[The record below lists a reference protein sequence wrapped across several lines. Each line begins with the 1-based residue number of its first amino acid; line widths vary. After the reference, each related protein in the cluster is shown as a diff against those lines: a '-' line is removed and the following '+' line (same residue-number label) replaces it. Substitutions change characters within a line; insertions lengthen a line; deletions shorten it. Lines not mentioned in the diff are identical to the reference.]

1 VAAKRTSEALKGPL
15 GEALRAVARALSD
28 LPVPGMLIG
37 GMAVVVRGVPRL
49 TRDVDAT
56 VAGGKLDAH
65 ALAAEFGKHDLLPR
79 IPDAID
85 FADSRQVLLLRH
97 QPSGVDIDVS
107 LAWLPFELEAIAAAD
122 QLEVG
127 GTTIRVARA
136 EDLIIYK
143 AVAFR
148 PQDQQDIERL
158 LTLHAKHVDFG
169 RIRRTIDEFAQ
180 AIEEPERLAAF
191 ERIVKTALG

>member
-1 VAAKRTSEALKGPL
+1 
-15 GEALRAVARALSD
+15 
-28 LPVPGMLIG
+28 MLIG
-37 GMAVVVRGVPRL
+37 GLAVVARGVPRL

-56 VAGGKLDAH
+56 VVAGQLDAH
-65 ALAAEFGKHDLLPR
+65 ALAAEFAKHDLVPR
-79 IPDAID
+79 IADAID
-85 FADSRQVLLLRH
+85 FANTSQVLLLRH
-97 QPSGVDIDVS
+97 EPSGVDIDVS

-122 QLEVG
+122 RVDVG

-148 PQDQQDIERL
+148 PQDQHDIERL
-158 LTLHAKHVDFG
+158 LTLHGKHVDLA
-169 RIRRTIDEFAQ
+169 RIRRTIGELAQ

-191 ERIVKTALG
+191 ERIVKTALD